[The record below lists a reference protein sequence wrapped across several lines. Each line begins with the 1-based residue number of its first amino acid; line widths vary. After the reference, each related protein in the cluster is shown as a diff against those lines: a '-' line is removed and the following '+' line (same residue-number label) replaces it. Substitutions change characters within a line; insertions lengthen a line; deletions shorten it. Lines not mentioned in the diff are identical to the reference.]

1 MDLDCPAAWGP
12 VVVASRGSHDDRMAQ
27 EDGKRNARLH
37 QRSWLK
43 RASYD
48 FSRVA
53 VRTLGWL
60 FFRLTFKGSENFPTD
75 GAALVCSNHQS
86 YLDPILAG
94 AMCDRRLNYLA
105 RENLF
110 HSKLFGGLI
119 RFYDA
124 IPVKRDG
131 MSLAGLKET
140 LRRLKR
146 KEMVLIFPEGTRT
159 PDGEIQTLKP
169 GFCVL
174 ARKSKVPIVPM
185 SISGAFDVW
194 PKGAKLPRLAR
205 VCLTAGQPISVEQ
218 IAAMSDEKLMELIE
232 QRIQECFRIGN
243 EQNGNKTLAN
253 AEATS

>member
-1 MDLDCPAAWGP
+1 ML
-12 VVVASRGSHDDRMAQ
+12 
-27 EDGKRNARLH
+27 
-37 QRSWLK
+37 
-43 RASYD
+43 
-48 FSRVA
+48 
-53 VRTLGWL
+53 VRTVGWL
-60 FFRLTFKGSENFPTD
+60 VFRLTFRGRENFPAE
-75 GAALVCSNHQS
+75 GPALVCSNHQS

-140 LRRLKR
+140 LRRLKQQ
-146 KEMVLIFPEGTRT
+146 EMVLIFPEGTRT

-174 ARKSKVPIVPM
+174 ARKAKVPIVPM
-185 SISGAFDVW
+185 AISGAFNVW
-194 PKGAKLPRLAR
+194 PKGAKLPRPAR
-205 VCLTAGQPISVEQ
+205 VCLTVGQTISVDE
-218 IAAMSDEKLMELIE
+218 IAAMSDEELFDLVN
-232 QRIQECFRIGN
+232 QRIHECSRIGN
-243 EQNGNKTLAN
+243 EQNGNKKLAT
-253 AEATS
+253 AKATA